1 MIRSVSAIVVLAL
14 SVFASGCGASSGVAP
29 ASDVDL
35 ANGKTVFIAKCGACH
50 TLAEAGTQGQ
60 IGPNLDDAYVGPRLS
75 GFEQSSMEALVRQQM
90 KSPIRSVR
98 CPRNIVTGSDAA
110 DVSAYVALGRGR
122 RTGQAAAERER
133 HQRPR
138 VNKRSQA
145 PFIHSTHRCRG

>member
-1 MIRSVSAIVVLAL
+1 MVLAL

-75 GFEQSSMEALVRQQM
+75 GFEQSSMEALVRQQIEEPDPFGQM
-90 KSPIRSVR
+90 PKD
-98 CPRNIVTGSDAA
+98 IVTGSDAA
-110 DVSAYVALGRGR
+110 DVSAYVASVAGVELAKQQQKENG
-122 RTGQAAAERER
+122 T
-133 HQRPR
+133 
-138 VNKRSQA
+138 NA
-145 PFIHSTHRCRG
+145 PE